1 MTLRTEFE
9 ERANIVDIS
18 TSTHSSTPPLRQ
30 FWRSNET
37 NKVEL
42 KNGKVLIK
50 IAGHRGY
57 QKIKIED
64 IFKKIPKKCIRKAAT
79 SVFFK
84 SVQASKKTSIQGK
97 KTGRQQ
103 RKKFNAYR
111 RRELD
116 RKKAKKIGTRR
127 RRTAARA

>member
-1 MTLRTEFE
+1 MTLPTEFE
-9 ERANIVDIS
+9 ERANIVD
-18 TSTHSSTPPLRQ
+18 TSTHSSRPPLRQ

-42 KNGKVLIK
+42 KNGKVRIK
-50 IAGHRGY
+50 IAGHHGY

-64 IFKKIPKKCIRKAAT
+64 IFKKIPKKCIRKAAA

-84 SVQASKKTSIQGK
+84 SVQASKKTSIRGK
-97 KTGRQQ
+97 KNDRQQ
-103 RKKFNAYR
+103 RKKSNANR

-116 RKKAKKIGTRR
+116 RKKAKKRGTRR